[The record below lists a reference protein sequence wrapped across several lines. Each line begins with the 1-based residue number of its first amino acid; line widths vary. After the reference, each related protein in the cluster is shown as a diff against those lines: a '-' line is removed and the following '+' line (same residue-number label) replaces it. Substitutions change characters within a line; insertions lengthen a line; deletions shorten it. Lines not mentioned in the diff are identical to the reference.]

1 MTPIRLVYAE
11 DNFLVREGVRR
22 LIEGSDALE
31 VVAVCGD
38 LDQALEAIT
47 AHVPDVVLT
56 DIRMPPDHSDE
67 GIRIA
72 DHCRRAHPR
81 MGVLMLSQYA
91 EAAYVKILLRQGT
104 ERRGYLLKE
113 RVASIADLT
122 SAIEAVASGG
132 TAIDPKVV
140 EVLVQV
146 RSSADD
152 AGLARLTAR
161 EREVLAAI
169 AQGHTNAAVA
179 AELVLSQHAVE
190 KHINSIFAKLGLTG
204 DTRQHPRVRAAL
216 MFLAE
221 GGL

>member
-1 MTPIRLVYAE
+1 MKPVRLVYAE

-22 LIEGSDALE
+22 MIDGSDALE
-31 VVAVCGD
+31 VVAACGSFD
-38 LDQALEAIT
+38 EALDAI
-47 AHVPDVVLT
+47 AEQLPDVVLT
-56 DIRMPPDHSDE
+56 DIRMPPAHSDE

-72 DHCRRAHPR
+72 EHCRRVHPE
-81 MGVLMLSQYA
+81 MGVLLLSQYA
-91 EAAYVKILLRQGT
+91 EAGYVRVLLRQGT
-104 ERRGYLLKE
+104 DRRGYLLKE
-113 RVASIADLT
+113 RVASIGELT
-122 SAIEAVASGG
+122 SAIAAVASGG

-146 RSSADD
+146 RSRAED
-152 AGLARLTAR
+152 AGLARLTPR
-161 EREVLAAI
+161 EREVLAVI

-204 DTRQHPRVRAAL
+204 DPRQHPRVRAAL

-221 GGL
+221 GGR